1 MGRSPFTPGP
11 QSTMTVTH
19 CCTFSHK
26 QECTFPVVLSQ
37 DLAGLP
43 LPDPPPASR
52 GEWFQIPDHAARG
65 VSSGAL
71 QSSPFDK
78 ISGCNRVAYQK
89 EEAGSLSALNFP
101 PGICKHQWHRA
112 YSKPS
117 TVYLSGGTWKDE
129 PVIGNQCKF
138 CLMSPFDFLQ
148 AFWWMCA
155 ESGCSLTLR
164 GPVYTFFT
172 YKSWCCHPWAA
183 VSFQLLLCRQY
194 WCWTVTLIPTVSLQ
208 EWFHNYLSCLSYF
221 LVLLYRLSLI

>member
-1 MGRSPFTPGP
+1 M
-11 QSTMTVTH
+11 
-19 CCTFSHK
+19 
-26 QECTFPVVLSQ
+26 
-37 DLAGLP
+37 
-43 LPDPPPASR
+43 PDR
-52 GEWFQIPDHAARG
+52 AARG

-101 PGICKHQWHRA
+101 PGICQHKWHRA
-112 YSKPS
+112 YSRPS
-117 TVYLSGGTWKDE
+117 TVCLSRGTWKDE

-164 GPVYTFFT
+164 GASLHLLYLQILTLSALSSCQLP
-172 YKSWCCHPWAA
+172 AA
-183 VSFQLLLCRQY
+183 FVQAVLVLNSHFDPYSLSSR
-194 WCWTVTLIPTVSLQ
+194 TVS
-208 EWFHNYLSCLSYF
+208 
-221 LVLLYRLSLI
+221 